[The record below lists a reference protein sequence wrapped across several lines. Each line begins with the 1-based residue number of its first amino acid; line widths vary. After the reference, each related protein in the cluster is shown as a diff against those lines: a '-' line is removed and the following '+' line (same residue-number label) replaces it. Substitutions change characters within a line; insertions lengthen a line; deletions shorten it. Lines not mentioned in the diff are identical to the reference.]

1 VWTVIVAAGS
11 SSRFGTGAA
20 KQYEPLA
27 GRRVVDWSIDAARS
41 VSDGLVLVVAEAY
54 SDLPEPAVDAVVL
67 GGPERSDSVRAG
79 LAVVPDSAE
88 VIVVHDAARPLATS
102 ALFVAVVGTVGEGVD
117 GAIPGEPPLDTIKH
131 VGDDHGRTVV
141 VSTLDRANL
150 RAVQTPQA
158 FRASALRRA
167 HAGGGQATDDAALV
181 ESVGGTVV
189 VVDGDR
195 ANIKITHPA
204 DLAYAEHLLRGR

>member
-1 VWTVIVAAGS
+1 
-11 SSRFGTGAA
+11 
-20 KQYEPLA
+20 
-27 GRRVVDWSIDAARS
+27 
-41 VSDGLVLVVAEAY
+41 
-54 SDLPEPAVDAVVL
+54 
-67 GGPERSDSVRAG
+67 
-79 LAVVPDSAE
+79 
-88 VIVVHDAARPLATS
+88 
-102 ALFVAVVGTVGEGVD
+102 VGTVGEGVD

-131 VGDDHGRTVV
+131 VGDDHGRAVV